1 MYIGVTAIKTTSL
14 QNTNVLITMRTL
26 AEAME
31 EKNSDAYV
39 VYDSSVNADMRYLT
53 GFLASDPYIYIY
65 PKNKRGII
73 VVSSMEELRAR
84 KETSCNVITRSSARL
99 PDLLQELKDPE
110 LATAQMIRNLAGAN
124 LLVPASMP
132 VGFAQ
137 TLMRVA
143 NITVDRG
150 TVASMRCVKTP
161 EEIRLI
167 REVQQQNEKAT
178 HAAMEFIR
186 KSGIDEHG
194 GLNHEDEPVTSE
206 KVREVI
212 ASVLRPCACEVRD
225 SIISCGPD
233 TAIPHCL
240 GTGQLYA
247 NQPIVMDVFPRNLK
261 TGYFADMTRT
271 IAKGTPSEE
280 IIQMYETV
288 HAAKELAGDMLS
300 PGITGAEVHNA
311 VAAFFTE
318 KGYKTT
324 SASGFVHNLGHGIG
338 LEIHEGPSLSPSGG
352 ILEPGNVVTIEPGLY
367 YPEIGG
373 VRLEDMGVITEDGF
387 DKFTNFEEQLIV

>member
-1 MYIGVTAIKTTSL
+1 
-14 QNTNVLITMRTL
+14 MRTL
-26 AEAME
+26 TDALA

-39 VYDSSVNADMRYLT
+39 AYDSSANADMRYLA

-65 PKNKRGII
+65 PKNGRGTI

-84 KETSCNVITRSSARL
+84 KETSCNVITRSAAGL

-110 LATAQMIRNLAGAN
+110 RAAAQMIRNLAGTK

-137 TLMRVA
+137 TLMQVA
-143 NITVDRG
+143 DITVDRT
-150 TVASMRCVKTP
+150 TVAAMRRVKTP
-161 EEIRLI
+161 DEILLM
-167 REVQQQNEKAT
+167 REVQQQNEAAT
-178 HAAMEFIR
+178 RAAVELIR

-194 GLNHEDEPVTSE
+194 GLIYENEPVTSE

-212 ASVLRPCACEVRD
+212 ASVLRPSACEERD
-225 SIISCGPD
+225 TIISCGPD
-233 TAIPHCL
+233 TAMPHCL
-240 GTGQLYA
+240 GTGQLHA

-271 IAKGTPSEE
+271 IAKGAPAKE
-280 IIQMYETV
+280 IMQMYETV
-288 HAAKELAGDMLS
+288 HAAKELAADMLG

-311 VAAFFTE
+311 VAAFFIE
-318 KGYKTT
+318 KGYETAG
-324 SASGFVHNLGHGIG
+324 ASGFIHSLGHGVG

-367 YPEIGG
+367 YPGIGG
-373 VRLEDMGVITEDGF
+373 VRLEDMGVITENGF
-387 DKFTNFEEQLIV
+387 DRFTNFEEQLIV

>member
-1 MYIGVTAIKTTSL
+1 
-14 QNTNVLITMRTL
+14 MRTL
-26 AEAME
+26 TDALA

-39 VYDSSVNADMRYLT
+39 AYDSSANADMRYLA

-65 PKNKRGII
+65 PKNGRGTI

-84 KETSCNVITRSSARL
+84 KETSCNVITRSAAGL
-99 PDLLQELKDPE
+99 PELLQELKDPE
-110 LATAQMIRNLAGAN
+110 RATAQMIRNLAGTK

-137 TLMRVA
+137 TLMQVA
-143 NITVDRG
+143 DITVDRT
-150 TVASMRCVKTP
+150 TVAAMRRVKTP
-161 EEIRLI
+161 DEILLM
-167 REVQQQNEKAT
+167 REVQQQNEAAT
-178 HAAMEFIR
+178 RAAVELIR

-194 GLNHEDEPVTSE
+194 GLIYEDEPVTSE

-212 ASVLRPCACEVRD
+212 ASVLRPSACEERD
-225 SIISCGPD
+225 TIISCGPD
-233 TAIPHCL
+233 TAMPHCL
-240 GTGQLYA
+240 GTGQLHA

-271 IAKGTPSEE
+271 IAKGAPAKE
-280 IIQMYETV
+280 IMQMYETV
-288 HAAKELAGDMLS
+288 HAAKELAADMLG

-311 VAAFFTE
+311 VAAFFIE
-318 KGYKTT
+318 KGYETAG
-324 SASGFVHNLGHGIG
+324 ASGFIHSLGHGVG

-367 YPEIGG
+367 YPGIGG
-373 VRLEDMGVITEDGF
+373 VRLEDMGVITENGF
-387 DKFTNFEEQLIV
+387 DRFTNFEEQLIV

>member
-1 MYIGVTAIKTTSL
+1 
-14 QNTNVLITMRTL
+14 MRTL
-26 AEAME
+26 ADALA

-39 VYDSSVNADMRYLT
+39 AYDSSANADMRYLA

-65 PKNKRGII
+65 PKSKTGTI

-84 KETSCNVITRSSARL
+84 KETSCNVITRSAAGL

-110 LATAQMIRNLAGAN
+110 LATAQMIRNLAGTK

-137 TLMRVA
+137 TLMQVA
-143 NITVDRG
+143 DITVDRG

-161 EEIRLI
+161 EEIRLM

-178 HAAMEFIR
+178 RAAVELIR

-194 GLNHEDEPVTSE
+194 GLIHEDEPVTSE

-212 ASVLRPCACEVRD
+212 ASVLRPSACEERD
-225 SIISCGPD
+225 TIISCGPD
-233 TAIPHCL
+233 TAMPHCL
-240 GTGQLYA
+240 GTGQLHA

-271 IAKGTPSEE
+271 IAKGAPAKE

-288 HAAKELAGDMLS
+288 HAAKELAADMLG

-311 VAAFFTE
+311 VVAFFTE
-318 KGYKTT
+318 KGYETAG
-324 SASGFVHNLGHGIG
+324 ASGFIHSLGHGVG

-367 YPEIGG
+367 YPGIGG
-373 VRLEDMGVITEDGF
+373 VRLEDMGVITENGF
-387 DKFTNFEEQLIV
+387 DRFTNFEEQLIV

>member
-1 MYIGVTAIKTTSL
+1 
-14 QNTNVLITMRTL
+14 MRTL
-26 AEAME
+26 TDALA

-39 VYDSSVNADMRYLT
+39 AYDSSANADMRYLA

-65 PKNKRGII
+65 PKNGRGTI

-84 KETSCNVITRSSARL
+84 KETSCNVITRSAAGL

-110 LATAQMIRNLAGAN
+110 RAAAQMIRNLAGTK

-137 TLMRVA
+137 TLMQVA
-143 NITVDRG
+143 DITVDRT
-150 TVASMRCVKTP
+150 TVAAMRRVKTP
-161 EEIRLI
+161 DEILLM
-167 REVQQQNEKAT
+167 REVQQQNEAAT
-178 HAAMEFIR
+178 RAAVELIR

-194 GLNHEDEPVTSE
+194 GLIYEDEPVTSE

-212 ASVLRPCACEVRD
+212 ASVLRPSACEERD
-225 SIISCGPD
+225 TIISCGPD
-233 TAIPHCL
+233 TAMPHCL
-240 GTGQLYA
+240 GTGQLHA

-271 IAKGTPSEE
+271 IAKGAPAKE
-280 IIQMYETV
+280 IMQMYETV
-288 HAAKELAGDMLS
+288 HAAKELAADMLG

-311 VAAFFTE
+311 VAAFFIE
-318 KGYKTT
+318 KGYETAG
-324 SASGFVHNLGHGIG
+324 ASGFIHSLGHGVG

-367 YPEIGG
+367 YPGIGG
-373 VRLEDMGVITEDGF
+373 VRLEDMGVITENGF
-387 DKFTNFEEQLIV
+387 DRFTNFEEQLIV

>member
-1 MYIGVTAIKTTSL
+1 
-14 QNTNVLITMRTL
+14 MRTL
-26 AEAME
+26 TDALA

-39 VYDSSVNADMRYLT
+39 AYDSSANADMRYLA

-65 PKNKRGII
+65 PKNGRGTI
-73 VVSSMEELRAR
+73 VVPSMEELRAR
-84 KETSCNVITRSSARL
+84 KETSCNVITRSAAGL

-110 LATAQMIRNLAGAN
+110 RATAQMIRNLAGTK

-137 TLMRVA
+137 TLMQVA
-143 NITVDRG
+143 DITVDRT
-150 TVASMRCVKTP
+150 TVAAMRRVKTP
-161 EEIRLI
+161 DEILLM
-167 REVQQQNEKAT
+167 REVQQQNEAAT
-178 HAAMEFIR
+178 RAAVELIR

-194 GLNHEDEPVTSE
+194 GLIYEDEPVTSE

-212 ASVLRPCACEVRD
+212 ASVLRPSACEERD
-225 SIISCGPD
+225 TIISCGPD
-233 TAIPHCL
+233 TAMPHCL
-240 GTGQLYA
+240 GTGQLHA

-271 IAKGTPSEE
+271 IAKGAPAKE
-280 IIQMYETV
+280 IMQMYETV
-288 HAAKELAGDMLS
+288 HAAKELAADMLG

-311 VAAFFTE
+311 VAAFFIE
-318 KGYKTT
+318 KGYETAG
-324 SASGFVHNLGHGIG
+324 ASGFIHSLGHGVG

-367 YPEIGG
+367 YPGIGG
-373 VRLEDMGVITEDGF
+373 VRLEDMGVITENGF
-387 DKFTNFEEQLIV
+387 DRFTNFEEQLIV

>member
-1 MYIGVTAIKTTSL
+1 
-14 QNTNVLITMRTL
+14 MRTL
-26 AEAME
+26 TDALA

-39 VYDSSVNADMRYLT
+39 AYDSSANADMRYLA

-65 PKNKRGII
+65 PKNGRGTI

-84 KETSCNVITRSSARL
+84 KETSCNVITRSAAGL

-110 LATAQMIRNLAGAN
+110 RATAQMIRNLAGTK

-137 TLMRVA
+137 TLMQVA
-143 NITVDRG
+143 DITVDRT
-150 TVASMRCVKTP
+150 TVAAMRRVKTP
-161 EEIRLI
+161 DEILLM
-167 REVQQQNEKAT
+167 REVQQQNEAAT
-178 HAAMEFIR
+178 RAAVELIR

-194 GLNHEDEPVTSE
+194 GLIYEDEPVTSE

-212 ASVLRPCACEVRD
+212 ASVLRPSACEERD
-225 SIISCGPD
+225 TIISCGPD
-233 TAIPHCL
+233 TAMPHCL
-240 GTGQLYA
+240 GTGQLHA

-271 IAKGTPSEE
+271 IAKGAPAKE
-280 IIQMYETV
+280 IMQMYETV
-288 HAAKELAGDMLS
+288 HAAKELAADMLG

-311 VAAFFTE
+311 VAAFFIE
-318 KGYKTT
+318 KGYETAG
-324 SASGFVHNLGHGIG
+324 ASGFIHSLGHGVG

-352 ILEPGNVVTIEPGLY
+352 ILETGNVVTIEPGLY
-367 YPEIGG
+367 YPGIGG
-373 VRLEDMGVITEDGF
+373 VRLEDMGVITENGF
-387 DKFTNFEEQLIV
+387 DRFTNFEEQLIV

>member
-1 MYIGVTAIKTTSL
+1 
-14 QNTNVLITMRTL
+14 MRTL
-26 AEAME
+26 ADALT

-39 VYDSSVNADMRYLT
+39 AYDSSANADMRYLA
-53 GFLASDPYIYIY
+53 GFLTSDPYIYIY
-65 PKNKRGII
+65 PKNGRGTI

-84 KETSCNVITRSSARL
+84 KETSCNVITRSAARL

-110 LATAQMIRNLAGAN
+110 LATAQMIRNLAGSK

-132 VGFAQ
+132 IGFAQ

-143 NITVDRG
+143 DVAVDRG

-161 EEIRLI
+161 EEIILM
-167 REVQQQNEKAT
+167 REIQQRNEEAT
-178 HAAMEFIR
+178 RVAVELIR
-186 KSGIDEHG
+186 KSGVDEDG
-194 GLNHEDEPVTSE
+194 GLIHEDEPVTSE

-212 ASVLRPCACEVRD
+212 ASVLRPYACEERD
-225 SIISCGPD
+225 TIISCGPD
-233 TAIPHCL
+233 TAMPHCL
-240 GTGQLYA
+240 GTGQLHA

-271 IAKGTPSEE
+271 IAKGAPSKE
-280 IIQMYETV
+280 IMQMYETV
-288 HAAKELAGDMLS
+288 RAAKKLAAEMLC

-311 VAAFFTE
+311 VVAFFIE
-318 KGYKTT
+318 KGYDTAG
-324 SASGFVHNLGHGIG
+324 ASGFIHSLGHGVG

-367 YPEIGG
+367 YPGIGG

-387 DKFTNFEEQLIV
+387 DRFTNFEEQLVV

>member
-1 MYIGVTAIKTTSL
+1 
-14 QNTNVLITMRTL
+14 MRTL
-26 AEAME
+26 TDALA

-39 VYDSSVNADMRYLT
+39 AYDSSANADMRYLA

-65 PKNKRGII
+65 PKNGRGTI

-84 KETSCNVITRSSARL
+84 KETSCNVITRSAAGL

-110 LATAQMIRNLAGAN
+110 RATAQMIRNLAGTK

-137 TLMRVA
+137 TLMQVA
-143 NITVDRG
+143 DITVDRT
-150 TVASMRCVKTP
+150 TVAAMRRVKTP
-161 EEIRLI
+161 DEILLM
-167 REVQQQNEKAT
+167 REVQQQNEAAT
-178 HAAMEFIR
+178 RAAVELIR

-194 GLNHEDEPVTSE
+194 GLIYEDEPVTSE

-212 ASVLRPCACEVRD
+212 ASVLRPSACEERD
-225 SIISCGPD
+225 TIISCGPD
-233 TAIPHCL
+233 TAMPHCL
-240 GTGQLYA
+240 GTGQLHA

-271 IAKGTPSEE
+271 IAKGAPAKE
-280 IIQMYETV
+280 IMQMYETV
-288 HAAKELAGDMLS
+288 HAAKELAADMLG

-311 VAAFFTE
+311 VTAFFIE
-318 KGYKTT
+318 KGYETAG
-324 SASGFVHNLGHGIG
+324 ASGFIHSLGHGVG

-367 YPEIGG
+367 YPGIGG
-373 VRLEDMGVITEDGF
+373 VRLEDMGVITENGF
-387 DKFTNFEEQLIV
+387 DRFTNFEEQLIV